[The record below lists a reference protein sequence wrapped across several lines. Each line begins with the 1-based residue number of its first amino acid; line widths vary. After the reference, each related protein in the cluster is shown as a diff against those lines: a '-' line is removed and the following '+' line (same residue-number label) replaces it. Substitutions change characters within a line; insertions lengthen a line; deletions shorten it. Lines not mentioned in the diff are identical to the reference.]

1 MKSGKTVHVTGQCP
15 AGAYPQF
22 LVPGASFG
30 AKVDDRPSD
39 RVRQGVI
46 LSGRSHKAVF
56 HLVVGKDTSIPA
68 SQFACASYKLAAQ
81 AASEMEPVEVALSGK
96 TMTLQATSTDPVLI
110 ATAFSPQW
118 QCSNATT
125 DGSTGFFTVRPQK
138 EGEVSCTF
146 KTVGLMPGV
155 AVSAVTLLAIAVGA
169 FLWRRKQGA
178 KK

>member
-1 MKSGKTVHVTGQCP
+1 M
-15 AGAYPQF
+15 
-22 LVPGASFG
+22 
-30 AKVDDRPSD
+30 
-39 RVRQGVI
+39 
-46 LSGRSHKAVF
+46 RS
-56 HLVVGKDTSIPA
+56 
-68 SQFACASYKLAAQ
+68 
-81 AASEMEPVEVALSGK
+81 
-96 TMTLQATSTDPVLI
+96 
-110 ATAFSPQW
+110 TAFSPQW

-125 DGSTGFFTVRPQK
+125 DGSTGFLTVRPQK